1 MTEAQTLDLSPAGAL
16 VPDERSASGMQMAT
30 TTPPLPTN
38 QAMIAQA
45 IASGNID
52 VIGKVMDY
60 QERWDRM
67 QARKAFDAAIAAAKA
82 EIPVIAKNRTV
93 DFTGK
98 TGIRTHYKHEDL
110 AEIARTVDPI
120 LARHGLSY
128 RFRTTSDLNQPVA
141 VTCIV
146 SHAAGHYEE
155 NTLSGPR
162 DDSGNKNAI
171 QQVGSTITFLQRYTL
186 KAALG
191 LAAAADDDGRGAGGN
206 LDEPQYITAEQ
217 AKAIDDRCAAEG
229 VNVDKLCMHFKVTS
243 IENILAK
250 DHDGV
255 IRVLNQRKAD
265 KEIKA
270 RKKAEEAA

>member
-30 TTPPLPTN
+30 TAPPMPTN

-82 EIPVIAKNRTV
+82 EIPVISKNRTV

-128 RFRTTSDLNQPVA
+128 RFRTTSDINQPVA

-217 AKAIDDRCAAEG
+217 AKAIEDRCAAEG

-270 RKKAEEAA
+270 RKKEEAA

>member
-1 MTEAQTLDLSPAGAL
+1 MTEAPTLDLAL
-16 VPDERSASGMQMAT
+16 VPDERSASGMQVAT

-128 RFRTTSDLNQPVA
+128 RFRTTSDLNQPVM

-217 AKAIDDRCAAEG
+217 AKAIEDRCAAEG

-270 RKKAEEAA
+270 RKKEDAA

>member
-98 TGIRTHYKHEDL
+98 TGVRTHYKHEDL

-217 AKAIDDRCAAEG
+217 AKAIEDRCAAEG

-270 RKKAEEAA
+270 RKKEEAA

>member
-1 MTEAQTLDLSPAGAL
+1 MTEAPTLDLSTAGAL
-16 VPDERSASGMQMAT
+16 VPDERSAMQMAT
-30 TTPPLPTN
+30 SAPPLPTN

-191 LAAAADDDGRGAGGN
+191 LAAAADDDDGRGAGN

-217 AKAIDDRCAAEG
+217 AKAIEDRCSAEG

-255 IRVLNQRKAD
+255 IRTLNQRKAD

>member
-270 RKKAEEAA
+270 RKKEEAA